1 MWGGGQGRG
10 RFMGLLW
17 MFSSTGPV
25 VKAVI
30 FRIFQMC
37 CPGSLYKE
45 IIDILYTCTYLKIQ
59 SLFTFCC

>member
-1 MWGGGQGRG
+1 MCGVGGRGGG

-30 FRIFQMC
+30 FRRFQMC

-45 IIDILYTCTYLKIQ
+45 IIDMHLP
-59 SLFTFCC
+59 